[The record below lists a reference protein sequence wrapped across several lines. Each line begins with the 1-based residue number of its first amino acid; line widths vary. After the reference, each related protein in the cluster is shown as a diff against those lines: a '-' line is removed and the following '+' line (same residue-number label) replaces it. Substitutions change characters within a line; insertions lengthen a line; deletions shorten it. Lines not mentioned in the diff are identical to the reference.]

1 MPEPFVTTLYEQL
14 RQVPDPRSARGKQY
28 SWDFLLMVVSAALAA
43 GKRKL
48 SEISDWV
55 KGHHAEIQQAWERSI
70 ERMPSYATVRRVVL
84 CVDILKLEAAIAA
97 YSPSLSDSTGT
108 AQPPAEESPL
118 VGQAIDGKTL
128 RGTVQYK
135 AESRT
140 HLVSLVRHEDAVV
153 LAQQR
158 VENKTNEIR
167 AVPELLRGRDLQ
179 NTVTTMDALLTQRT
193 IAQHI
198 LDQKGD
204 YLMVV
209 KDNQHELWTAIDVLF
224 HASPLPRGEDDRQ
237 TVVTRDKAHGR
248 IERRTLESSV
258 ALKDYL
264 DWPGVDQVLRRT
276 CHRVEI
282 RTGRAS
288 EEVTYGITS
297 LGRQRASLEQVVQ
310 FWRGHWTIENRV
322 HYVRD
327 ESMGEDRCQVHTGQA
342 PQALAALR
350 NGVLNAIRHSGW
362 KNVAAALRH
371 FEASAVEALAL
382 LGVGVS

>member
-1 MPEPFVTTLYEQL
+1 MPERFVTTLYEQL

-28 SWDFLLMVVSAALAA
+28 SWDFLLMVLSAALAA

-55 KGHHAEIQQAWERSI
+55 KGHQAEIQQAWERSI

-97 YSPSLSDSTGT
+97 YSESLSDSTGT
-108 AQPPAEESPL
+108 AQPPTEESPL

-128 RGTVQYK
+128 RGTVPYQ

-209 KDNQHELWTAIDVLF
+209 KDNQHELWAAIDVLF
-224 HASPLPRGEDDRQ
+224 HSSPLPRGEDDRQ

-297 LGRQRASLEQVVQ
+297 LSRQRARLEQVEQ

-327 ESMGEDRCQVHTGQA
+327 ESMGEDRCLVHTGQA

>member
-1 MPEPFVTTLYEQL
+1 MPERRRRVTSAATGSDADAIRQL
-14 RQVPDPRSARGKQY
+14 GLGDRSANLFAPHPALNRHDRVGGERHAARGVQVQHRLPQP
-28 SWDFLLMVVSAALAA
+28 DA
-43 GKRKL
+43 
-48 SEISDWV
+48 
-55 KGHHAEIQQAWERSI
+55 
-70 ERMPSYATVRRVVL
+70 
-84 CVDILKLEAAIAA
+84 
-97 YSPSLSDSTGT
+97 PSLQQVGIGHVAIHASPQHKVGQSLMLTHEAILAHPTARLGT
-108 AQPPAEESPL
+108 AKPGRL
-118 VGQAIDGKTL
+118 GQ
-128 RGTVQYK
+128 VMC
-135 AESRT
+135 
-140 HLVSLVRHEDAVV
+140 AVV

-167 AVPELLRGRDLQ
+167 AAPELLRGRDLQ

-224 HASPLPRGEDDRQ
+224 HASPLPRGQDDRQ
-237 TVVTRDKAHGR
+237 TVASRDKAHGR
-248 IERRTLESSV
+248 IERRTLESSA

-264 DWPGVDQVLRRT
+264 DWPGVNQVLRCT

-282 RTGRAS
+282 KTGRVS

-297 LGRQRASLEQVVQ
+297 LGQQRARLEQVEQ

-350 NGVLNAIRHSGW
+350 NGVLNAIRHCGW

>member
-97 YSPSLSDSTGT
+97 YSQSLSDSTGT
-108 AQPPAEESPL
+108 VQPPAEELPL

-135 AESRT
+135 PEDRT

-224 HASPLPRGEDDRQ
+224 RSSPLPRGEDDRQ

-297 LGRQRASLEQVVQ
+297 LGRQRASLEQVEQ

-350 NGVLNAIRHSGW
+350 NGVLNAIRHCGW

>member
-1 MPEPFVTTLYEQL
+1 MPEPIITTLYEQL
-14 RQVPDPRSARGKQY
+14 RQVPDPRSARGQQY
-28 SWDFLLMVVSAALAA
+28 SWDFLLRVVSAALAA

-55 KGHHAEIQQAWERSI
+55 KGHQAEIQQAWERSI
-70 ERMPSYATVRRVVL
+70 ERMPSYATVRRVVF
-84 CVDILKLEAAIAA
+84 CIDILKLEVAIAA
-97 YSPSLSDSTGT
+97 YSQALNDSTAT
-108 AQPPAEESPL
+108 VQPPAEESPL

-135 AESRT
+135 AEERT

-179 NTVTTMDALLTQRT
+179 NTVTTMD
-193 IAQHI
+193 
-198 LDQKGD
+198 
-204 YLMVV
+204 
-209 KDNQHELWTAIDVLF
+209 VLF
-224 HASPLPRGEDDRQ
+224 CSSPLPRGEDDRQ
-237 TVVTRDKAHGR
+237 TVVTRDKAPGR
-248 IERRTLESSV
+248 IERRTLESSA

-264 DWPGVDQVLRRT
+264 DWPGVNPILRRT
-276 CHRVEI
+276 GHRVEI
-282 RTGRAS
+282 KTGRVS

-297 LGRQRASLEQVVQ
+297 LGRQHASLEQVEQ

-327 ESMGEDRCQVHTGQA
+327 ESMGEDGCQVHTGQA

-350 NGVLNAIRHSGW
+350 NGLLNAIRHCGW
-362 KNVAAALRH
+362 KNIAAALRH

>member
-28 SWDFLLMVVSAALAA
+28 SWDFLLMGVSAALAA

-97 YSPSLSDSTGT
+97 YSQSLSDSTGT
-108 AQPPAEESPL
+108 VQPPAEELPL

-135 AESRT
+135 PEDRT
-140 HLVSLVRHEDAVV
+140 PLVSLVRHEDAVV

-179 NTVTTMDALLTQRT
+179 NTVTTMEALLTQRT
-193 IAQHI
+193 MAQHI

-209 KDNQHELWTAIDVLF
+209 KDNQHELWTAMDVLF
-224 HASPLPRGEDDRQ
+224 RSSPLPRGEDDRH

-258 ALKDYL
+258 ALKDDL
-264 DWPGVDQVLRRT
+264 DGPGVDQVLRRT

-297 LGRQRASLEQVVQ
+297 LGRQRASLEQVEQ

-350 NGVLNAIRHSGW
+350 NGVLNAIRHCGW